1 VKFEWLPIKCNHYL
15 MFGHEGTS
23 CRKKERVR
31 KEWRPIPK
39 EENAALA
46 TTPLP
51 LASQPRNPEV
61 EFTPVTRRAAVT
73 HTPIASPN
81 RNPQSKNQYHLL
93 SMDPVL
99 IQEQGTVT
107 LVGDSNGSRCLLEHQ
122 GPKLAK

>member
-1 VKFEWLPIKCNHYL
+1 MY
-15 MFGHEGTS
+15 GHEKTF
-23 CRKKERVR
+23 CRKRERVR
-31 KEWRPIPK
+31 KYWRPIPQ
-39 EENAALA
+39 EETVALA
-46 TTPLP
+46 TTLVPLVFP
-51 LASQPRNPEV
+51 PRNPEV